1 MKGGNSTVVGRKLK
15 LGGIIDGVGWNYFG
29 WRHPDIPANASENI
43 DFYVEKAIQL
53 EQGKFDTIFLADVSH
68 IGPGMI
74 PHYLSMFEGI
84 SILSALSMVTDNIGL
99 TATIATSYGDPFT
112 VARQIA
118 SLDKISNGRAGWN
131 AITSNPGGLAN
142 YSRTHLRKSD
152 LYPMKKEFIEI
163 VEGLWDS
170 YEDDAFIRDKESGV
184 FYNHRKMHAL
194 NYRGNYFSV
203 DGPLNISRSRQGRPV
218 IFQAGTS
225 SDFMDIAAKHAEV
238 IMAPGDN
245 FDYLKGY
252 TAELKRRVEN
262 QGRSPNDL
270 LIMPSH
276 SPIVGKTENE
286 ALEKLSEIESL
297 MPIGHRLPSPQL
309 MGSAENVAEKIEHWY
324 REGVMDILLI
334 RQDYPA
340 GFEDF
345 IKLVVPILQEKG
357 IFKKEYEA
365 NTLRGNLELPYP
377 ENMYKE

>member
-1 MKGGNSTVVGRKLK
+1 MIERKLK

-53 EQGKFDTIFLADVSH
+53 ESAKFDAIFLADVSH

-84 SILSALSMVTDNIGL
+84 SILSALSMVTHSIGL
-99 TATIATSYGDPFT
+99 TATIATSYADPFT

-142 YSRTHLRKSD
+142 YSRTHLIKSD
-152 LYPMKKEFIEI
+152 LYPLKEEFLEI

-170 YEDDAFIRDKESGV
+170 YEDDAFIRDKKSGV
-184 FYNHRKMHAL
+184 FYDPSKMHSL
-194 NYRGNYFSV
+194 NYTGNYFSV

-218 IFQAGTS
+218 VFQAGTS
-225 SDFMDIAAKHAEV
+225 SAFMDIAAKHAEV

-276 SPIVGKTENE
+276 SPIVGKTEKE
-286 ALEKLSEIESL
+286 ALEKLGEIESL
-297 MPIGHRLPSPQL
+297 MPIGHRLPRPQL

>member
-1 MKGGNSTVVGRKLK
+1 MIDRKLR
-15 LGGIIDGVGWNYFG
+15 LGGIIDGVGWSYFG

-43 DFYVEKAIQL
+43 DFYVEKAMQL
-53 EQGKFDTIFLADVSH
+53 ENAKFDTIFLADVSH

-84 SILSALSMVTDNIGL
+84 SILSALSMVTQSIGL
-99 TATIATSYGDPFT
+99 TATIATSYADPFT

-152 LYPMKKEFIEI
+152 LYPLKEEFLEI

-170 YEDDAFIRDKESGV
+170 YEDDAFIRDKKSGV
-184 FYNHRKMHAL
+184 FYDPSKMHSL
-194 NYRGNYFSV
+194 NYTGNYFSV

-218 IFQAGTS
+218 VFQAGTS
-225 SDFMDIAAKHAEV
+225 SAFMDIAAKHAEV

-252 TAELKRRVEN
+252 TAELKRRVKN
-262 QGRSPNDL
+262 QGRSPNNL

-276 SPIVGKTENE
+276 SPIVGKTETE
-286 ALEKLSEIESL
+286 ALEKLREIESL
-297 MPIGHRLPSPQL
+297 MPIGHRLPRPQL

-377 ENMYKE
+377 ENMFKE

>member
-1 MKGGNSTVVGRKLK
+1 MIERKLK

-29 WRHPDIPANASENI
+29 WRHPDIPVNASENI

-53 EQGKFDTIFLADVSH
+53 ESAKFDAIFLADVSH

-84 SILSALSMVTDNIGL
+84 SILSALSMVTHSIGL
-99 TATIATSYGDPFT
+99 TATIATSYADPFT

-152 LYPMKKEFIEI
+152 LYPLKEEFLEI

-170 YEDDAFIRDKESGV
+170 YEDDAFIRDKKSGA
-184 FYNHRKMHAL
+184 FYDPSKMHSL
-194 NYRGNYFSV
+194 NYTGNYFSV

-218 IFQAGTS
+218 VFQAGTS
-225 SDFMDIAAKHAEV
+225 SAFMDIAAKHAEV

-245 FDYLKGY
+245 FDYLKGF

-276 SPIVGKTENE
+276 SPIVGKTEKD
-286 ALEKLSEIESL
+286 ALEKLREIESL
-297 MPIGHRLPSPQL
+297 MPIGHRMPRPQL

>member
-1 MKGGNSTVVGRKLK
+1 MIERKLK
-15 LGGIIDGVGWNYFG
+15 LGGIIDGVGWSYFG

-53 EQGKFDTIFLADVSH
+53 ENAKFDAIFLADVSH

-84 SILSALSMVTDNIGL
+84 SILSALSMVTHSIGL
-99 TATIATSYGDPFT
+99 TATIATSYADPFT

-152 LYPMKKEFIEI
+152 LYPLKEEFLEI

-170 YEDDAFIRDKESGV
+170 YEDDAFIRDKKSGV
-184 FYNHRKMHAL
+184 FYDPSKMHSL
-194 NYRGNYFSV
+194 NYTGNYFSV

-218 IFQAGTS
+218 VFQAGTS
-225 SDFMDIAAKHAEV
+225 SAFMDIAAKYAEV

-245 FDYLKGY
+245 FDYLKGF

-276 SPIVGKTENE
+276 SPIVGKTEKD
-286 ALEKLSEIESL
+286 ALEKLREIESL
-297 MPIGHRLPSPQL
+297 MPIGHRLPRPQL

-377 ENMYKE
+377 ETMYKE

>member
-1 MKGGNSTVVGRKLK
+1 MERKLK
-15 LGGIIDGVGWNYFG
+15 LGGIIDGVGWSYFG

-43 DFYVEKAIQL
+43 NYYVEKALQL
-53 EQGKFDTIFLADVSH
+53 ENAKFDTIFLADVSH

-84 SILSALSMVTDNIGL
+84 SILSALSMVTHSIGL
-99 TATIATSYGDPFT
+99 TATIATSYADPFT

-152 LYPMKKEFIEI
+152 LYPLKEEFLEI
-163 VEGLWDS
+163 VEGLWNS
-170 YEDDAFIRDKESGV
+170 YEDDAFIRDKKSGV
-184 FYNHRKMHAL
+184 FYDPSKMHSL
-194 NYRGNYFSV
+194 NYTGNYFSV
-203 DGPLNISRSRQGRPV
+203 DGPLDISRSRQGRPV
-218 IFQAGTS
+218 ISQAGTS
-225 SDFMDIAAKHAEV
+225 SAFMDVAAKHAEV
-238 IMAPGDN
+238 IMMPGDN
-245 FDYLKGY
+245 FDYLKGF

-262 QGRSPNDL
+262 QGRSPKDL

-276 SPIVGKTENE
+276 SPIVGKTEKE
-286 ALEKLSEIESL
+286 ALAKLREIESL
-297 MPIGHRLPSPQL
+297 MPIGHRLPRPQL

-377 ENMYKE
+377 EIMYKE

>member
-1 MKGGNSTVVGRKLK
+1 MIERKLK

-29 WRHPDIPANASENI
+29 WRHPDIPANASESI

-53 EQGKFDTIFLADVSH
+53 ESAKFDAIFLADVSH

-84 SILSALSMVTDNIGL
+84 SILSALSMVTHSIGL
-99 TATIATSYGDPFT
+99 TATIATSYADPFT

-152 LYPMKKEFIEI
+152 LYPLKEEFLEI

-170 YEDDAFIRDKESGV
+170 YEDDAFIRDKKSGV
-184 FYNHRKMHAL
+184 FYDPSKMHSL
-194 NYRGNYFSV
+194 NYTGNYFSV
-203 DGPLNISRSRQGRPV
+203 DGP
-218 IFQAGTS
+218 
-225 SDFMDIAAKHAEV
+225 
-238 IMAPGDN
+238 
-245 FDYLKGY
+245 
-252 TAELKRRVEN
+252 
-262 QGRSPNDL
+262 

-276 SPIVGKTENE
+276 SPIVGKTEKD
-286 ALEKLSEIESL
+286 ALEKLREIESL
-297 MPIGHRLPSPQL
+297 MPIGHRLPRPQL
-309 MGSAENVAEKIEHWY
+309 IGSAENVAEKIEHWY

>member
-1 MKGGNSTVVGRKLK
+1 MERKLK
-15 LGGIIDGVGWNYFG
+15 LGGIIDGVGWSYFG

-43 DFYVEKAIQL
+43 NYYVEKALQL
-53 EQGKFDTIFLADVSH
+53 ENAKFDTIFLADVSH

-84 SILSALSMVTDNIGL
+84 SILSALSMVTHSIGL
-99 TATIATSYGDPFT
+99 TATIATSYADPFT

-152 LYPMKKEFIEI
+152 LYPLKEEFLEI

-170 YEDDAFIRDKESGV
+170 YEDDAFIRDKKSGV
-184 FYNHRKMHAL
+184 FFDPSKMHSL
-194 NYRGNYFSV
+194 NYTGNYFSV

-218 IFQAGTS
+218 ISQAGTS
-225 SDFMDIAAKHAEV
+225 SAFMDVAARHAEV

-245 FDYLKGY
+245 FDYLKGF

-276 SPIVGKTENE
+276 SPIVGKTEKE
-286 ALEKLSEIESL
+286 ALEKLREIESL
-297 MPIGHRLPSPQL
+297 MPIGHRLPRPQL

-357 IFKKEYEA
+357 IFKKKYEA

-377 ENMYKE
+377 ENRYKE

>member
-1 MKGGNSTVVGRKLK
+1 MIERKLK

-53 EQGKFDTIFLADVSH
+53 ENAKFDAIFLADVSH

-84 SILSALSMVTDNIGL
+84 SILSALSMVTHSIGL
-99 TATIATSYGDPFT
+99 TATIATSYADPFT

-152 LYPMKKEFIEI
+152 LYPLKEEFLEI

-170 YEDDAFIRDKESGV
+170 YEDDAFIRDKKSGV
-184 FYNHRKMHAL
+184 FYDPSKMHSL
-194 NYRGNYFSV
+194 NYTGNYFSV

-218 IFQAGTS
+218 VFQAGTS
-225 SDFMDIAAKHAEV
+225 SAFMDIAAKQAEV

-245 FDYLKGY
+245 FDYLKGF

-276 SPIVGKTENE
+276 SPIVGKTEKD
-286 ALEKLSEIESL
+286 ALEKLREIESL
-297 MPIGHRLPSPQL
+297 MPIGHRLPRPQL

-345 IKLVVPILQEKG
+345 IKLVIPILQEKG

>member
-1 MKGGNSTVVGRKLK
+1 MIERKLK

-53 EQGKFDTIFLADVSH
+53 ESAKFDAIFLADVSH

-84 SILSALSMVTDNIGL
+84 SILSALSMVTHSIGL
-99 TATIATSYGDPFT
+99 TATIATSYADPFT

-142 YSRTHLRKSD
+142 YSRTHLIKSD
-152 LYPMKKEFIEI
+152 LYPLKEEFLEI

-170 YEDDAFIRDKESGV
+170 YEDDAFIRDKKSGV
-184 FYNHRKMHAL
+184 FYDPSKMHSL
-194 NYRGNYFSV
+194 NYTGNYFSV

-218 IFQAGTS
+218 VFQAGTS
-225 SDFMDIAAKHAEV
+225 SAFMDIAAKHAEV

-276 SPIVGKTENE
+276 SPIVGKTEEE
-286 ALEKLSEIESL
+286 ALEKLGEIESL
-297 MPIGHRLPSPQL
+297 MPIGHRLPRPQL